1 MSSSEPLEPADLVLQ
16 GGGVKGIALAGAVE
30 VLLRRYE
37 VRRVAGTSAGAVLA
51 ALLAARYTGDEVRE
65 AMQSLPYA
73 KVPDSKIPVPVLG
86 PLAALVTADGLYQGD
101 VIERWVADR
110 LAEKGVHT
118 FADLPLPEDPKA
130 DRGLYTDDRAY
141 RLVVTATD
149 ITRGR
154 GLRLPWDYRDAFGLE
169 PAEQSVARAV
179 RMSLSIPL
187 FFVPCRLTDARTG
200 TTSRIVDG
208 GVMTNFPVELFD
220 RQDGQRPRWP
230 TFGVGVIPD
239 LPGADNIL
247 VPGLPTRL
255 PGPLG
260 LLQATVT
267 TAITGHDQTY
277 LGQPR
282 NAERLIR
289 ADTGSVGVV
298 QFDLDASERNRL
310 VTNGAEKAAEFL
322 RSWNWQ
328 DYLDRFFPLEPS
340 RLLDQAA
347 DHGS

>member
-1 MSSSEPLEPADLVLQ
+1 MNSAEPLEPADLVLQ

-51 ALLAARYTGDEVRE
+51 ALLAAGYTGHEVRE

-73 KVPDSKIPVPVLG
+73 KVPDPGIPIPVLG
-86 PLAALVTADGLYQGD
+86 PLAGLATADGLYRGD

-110 LAEKGVHT
+110 LAEKDVHT
-118 FADLPLPEDPKA
+118 FADLPLLPDQGADP
-130 DRGLYTDDRAY
+130 RLYTDDHAF

-154 GLRLPWDYRDAFGLE
+154 GLRLPWDYRAEFGLD
-169 PAEQSVARAV
+169 PKEQSVARAV

-187 FFVPCRLTDARTG
+187 FFVPRTLTNTRNGKA
-200 TTSRIVDG
+200 SKIVDG

-220 RQDGQRPRWP
+220 RQDGRRPRWP
-230 TFGVGVIPD
+230 TLGVGVIPD
-239 LPGADNIL
+239 LPGADNVL

-255 PGPLG
+255 PGPFG

-289 ADTGSVGVV
+289 ANTDSVGVV
-298 QFDLDASERNRL
+298 QFGIDEDDRDQL
-310 VTNGAEKAAEFL
+310 VRNGAEAATSFL

-328 DYLDRFFPLEPS
+328 DYLGRFFPLEPT
-340 RLLDQAA
+340 RVPDQASG
-347 DHGS
+347 HGS